1 MMQLEYC
8 KNHFQVQYPTSLED
22 YLGFQIVQNDD
33 GKKAWLGQSRI
44 VKNLEKQFGAKV
56 AKKNITITPGTPGF
70 IGGKVDDISKVD
82 EKAQSMYRS
91 GVGTL
96 LYLTKHSRPDI
107 TNPVRELSKSMDGAS
122 MAQVTEMYR
131 VINFVLE
138 TKTFELRMVPIFN
151 DGIWK
156 LEALCDS
163 DLANEKDTR
172 YSVYG
177 YIIYFCGVPV
187 AWKSKSMMSVVLSTT
202 EAEYVVVSEVVK
214 EIKFLY
220 QMLRSME
227 IKVPLPIKV
236 QVDNVG
242 AIWLANNFSVSER
255 TKHVDLRSHFVRDV
269 IKDQVIEINFVKSAE
284 NDSDIMTKNQQGQH
298 NMYAKSKLVYTVQEM
313 NKKKVI
319 EDIDDE
325 ETGRMLES
333 YI

>member
-1 MMQLEYC
+1 MT
-8 KNHFQVQYPTSLED
+8 V
-22 YLGFQIVQNDD
+22 
-33 GKKAWLGQSRI
+33 
-44 VKNLEKQFGAKV
+44 
-56 AKKNITITPGTPGF
+56 TPGTPGF

-82 EKAQSMYRS
+82 EKTQSMYRS

-107 TNPVRELSKSMDGAS
+107 TNPVRELSKSIDGAS

-138 TKTFELRMVPIFN
+138 TKTLGLRMVPIFN
-151 DGIWK
+151 DGVWK
-156 LEALCDS
+156 LEALSDS
-163 DLANEKDTR
+163 DFANDKDTR

-177 YIIYFCGVPV
+177 VCGSFRSGQGDQV
-187 AWKSKSMMSVVLSTT
+187 
-202 EAEYVVVSEVVK
+202 
-214 EIKFLY
+214 LY

-236 QVDNVG
+236 QVDNAG
-242 AIWLANNFSVSER
+242 AIWLANNSSVSER
-255 TKHVDLRSHFVRDV
+255 TKHVDLRAHFVRDM

-313 NKKKVI
+313 NEKKNI
-319 EDIDDE
+319 QDE

-333 YI
+333 